1 MGFQR
6 LVKEATVMSA
16 AVAFLTAN
24 STKGAE
30 QNEVILQSY
39 IVLIVP
45 NINAVTNQNKT
56 KKLHNK
62 KGRSL
67 L

>member
-6 LVKEATVMSA
+6 LVKGAAVMSA

-30 QNEVILQSY
+30 QNE
-39 IVLIVP
+39 IVLWSHIAICLL
-45 NINAVTNQNKT
+45 NIHAVTNQNK
-56 KKLHNK
+56 NN
-62 KGRSL
+62 S
-67 L
+67 

>member
-6 LVKEATVMSA
+6 LVKRATVMSA

-30 QNEVILQSY
+30 QNEVVFRTHIAISL
-39 IVLIVP
+39 L
-45 NINAVTNQNKT
+45 NINAVTNQNKNT
-56 KKLHNK
+56 
-62 KGRSL
+62 S
-67 L
+67 